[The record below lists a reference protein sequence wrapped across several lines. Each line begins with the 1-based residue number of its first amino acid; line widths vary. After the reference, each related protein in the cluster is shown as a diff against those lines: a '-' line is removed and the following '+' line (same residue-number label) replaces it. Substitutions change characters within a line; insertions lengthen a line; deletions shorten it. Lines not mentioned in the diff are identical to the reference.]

1 MARVTIEDCI
11 VKIPNRFDLVMRA
24 SRRARDISSG
34 SELTLERDRDKNPV
48 VALRE
53 IAEGTID
60 LDELQEN
67 IVLGLQRLV
76 AYDDT
81 EDEIV
86 ELGVMPD
93 AAAGEGEDS
102 AAAGEGEELPAVEEE
117 IAEDLLTIHAEG
129 EEPVL
134 DEEQAVEEVKE
145 PAEETKET

>member
-1 MARVTIEDCI
+1 MFFQA
-11 VKIPNRFDLVMRA
+11 VKITAVNVE
-24 SRRARDISSG
+24 IS
-34 SELTLERDRDKNPV
+34 
-48 VALRE
+48 
-53 IAEGTID
+53 GT
-60 LDELQEN
+60 
-67 IVLGLQRLV
+67 GLV

>member
-129 EEPVL
+129 
-134 DEEQAVEEVKE
+134 
-145 PAEETKET
+145 